1 MGRLAK
7 IGETVLP
14 GAVLAVVHAN
24 DESKLAEA
32 RAMIRQ
38 AIVIGDDPVKAPRL
52 IEETIGYETHQR

>member
-1 MGRLAK
+1 MGVGRLAK

-24 DESKLAEA
+24 DEARLAEA

-38 AIVIGDDPVKAPRL
+38 AIVVDDDPVKPPRL
-52 IEETIGYETHQR
+52 IEEIIG